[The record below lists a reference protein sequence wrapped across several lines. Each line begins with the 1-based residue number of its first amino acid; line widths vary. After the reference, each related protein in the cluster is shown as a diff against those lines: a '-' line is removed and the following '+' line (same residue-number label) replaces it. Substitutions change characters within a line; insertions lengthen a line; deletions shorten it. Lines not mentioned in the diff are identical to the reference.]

1 MCGSRALFSSH
12 SRLLSDGWGRDSERL
27 CRAPCTTRLFLSS
40 PLEKSWLLGLVGFR
54 EVAVRLEAALLRCK
68 KPVDGR
74 LRKAGAGRGG
84 QFAELKP
91 DPRGLTRQ
99 TRGLRRS
106 RRRLGAPVVA
116 VTHPSR
122 AGGAAWAAWPG
133 TAAPPRP
140 SSGVRLRPAPAE
152 HSRPAAQ
159 RVSDGSTCELP
170 GVRTVRTG
178 AALFPLKE
186 VCFVKSPSE
195 K

>member
-1 MCGSRALFSSH
+1 MQNSMHHTPFP
-12 SRLLSDGWGRDSERL
+12 LLPFGE
-27 CRAPCTTRLFLSS
+27 
-40 PLEKSWLLGLVGFR
+40 SWLLGLVGFR
-54 EVAVRLEAALLRCK
+54 EVAVRLEALLRCK

-116 VTHPSR
+116 VTHPRR
-122 AGGAAWAAWPG
+122 AGGAARAAWPG

-140 SSGVRLRPAPAE
+140 SSGVNLRPAPAE
-152 HSRPAAQ
+152 HSPAVAQ
-159 RVSDGSTCELP
+159 PASDGSTCALP
-170 GVRTVRTG
+170 GVRTV
-178 AALFPLKE
+178 PLGWSGSISFERSLLCK
-186 VCFVKSPSE
+186 KSF
-195 K
+195 

>member
-1 MCGSRALFSSH
+1 MHHTPFP
-12 SRLLSDGWGRDSERL
+12 LLPFGE
-27 CRAPCTTRLFLSS
+27 
-40 PLEKSWLLGLVGFR
+40 SWLLGLVGFR
-54 EVAVRLEAALLRCK
+54 EVAVRLEALLRCK

-116 VTHPSR
+116 VTHPRR
-122 AGGAAWAAWPG
+122 AGGAARAAWPG

-140 SSGVRLRPAPAE
+140 SSGVNLRPAPAE
-152 HSRPAAQ
+152 HSPAVAQ
-159 RVSDGSTCELP
+159 PASDGSTCALP
-170 GVRTVRTG
+170 GAPELLCSVGLMDGSAHGRFLS
-178 AALFPLKE
+178 ALCAPPLQL
-186 VCFVKSPSE
+186 CPRWATT
-195 K
+195 